1 MFWPKL
7 EKILGESIPKCIQE
21 TLTACG
27 YSNLLSLKNISAE
40 SIAQIND
47 HVNVYCRDLIQNF
60 SCSHAEFYKK
70 QHTFQ
75 LLPGHRQ
82 LIIAMGKAI
91 DQHHKNDE
99 SEYETLTKAIEKN
112 SCFSVVMKELMKT
125 ALRNKQ
131 HVKEKAQ
138 YSDIVR
144 YFATYI
150 FILCGRSCY
159 TVLCKNLPLPSIT
172 SIC

>member
-1 MFWPKL
+1 MFWPNV
-7 EKILGESIPKCIQE
+7 EKIVGESIPKCIQE
-21 TLTACG
+21 ILTACG
-27 YSNLLSLKNISAE
+27 YSNLLSLKTLSVE
-40 SIAQIND
+40 SIAQID
-47 HVNVYCRDLIQNF
+47 KHVNVNCRDLIQNL
-60 SCSHAEFYKK
+60 SCSHAEYYKT

-91 DQHHKNDE
+91 DQHFENHDE
-99 SEYETLTKAIEKN
+99 SEYELLTKAIEKN

-125 ALRNKQ
+125 ALRNELKN
-131 HVKEKAQ
+131 KAQ

-172 SIC
+172 SIR